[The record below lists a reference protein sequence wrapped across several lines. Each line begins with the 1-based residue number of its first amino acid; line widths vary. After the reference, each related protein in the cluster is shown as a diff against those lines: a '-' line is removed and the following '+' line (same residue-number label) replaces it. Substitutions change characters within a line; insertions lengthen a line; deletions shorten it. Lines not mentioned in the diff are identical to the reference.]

1 MKKHFTVI
9 GLLILISLLTSGFK
23 SSQADPTGVTIEF
36 PLWYLIAIIA
46 IVIILIV
53 VLVVFLSRKAKRA
66 KEKINP
72 PIAKKRP
79 RDSQM
84 EKIEAASSSPKA
96 KEK

>member
-23 SSQADPTGVTIEF
+23 SSQASPTGVTIEF

-53 VLVVFLSRKAKRA
+53 VLVVFLRRKSKRA
-66 KEKINP
+66 QEKISP
-72 PIAKKRP
+72 
-79 RDSQM
+79 
-84 EKIEAASSSPKA
+84 PKA
-96 KEK
+96 KKKSS